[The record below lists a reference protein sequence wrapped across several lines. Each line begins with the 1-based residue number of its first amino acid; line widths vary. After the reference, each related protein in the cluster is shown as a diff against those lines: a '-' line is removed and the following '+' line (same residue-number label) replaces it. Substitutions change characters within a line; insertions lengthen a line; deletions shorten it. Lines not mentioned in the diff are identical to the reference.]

1 MSFSFPKKQRL
12 SSKKDIDYLFKS
24 GRTFTIYPFKIIY
37 RHLEKE
43 ECSLKLA
50 ISVPKKKHRNAVDR
64 NLLKR
69 RIREAYRKNNAD
81 LKTQLEKKGDN
92 MHLFLIYLSSE
103 KLPYSQIEDK
113 IILLLQRLEQIDGK
127 IIQ

>member
-1 MSFSFPKKQRL
+1 M
-12 SSKKDIDYLFKS
+12 
-24 GRTFTIYPFKIIY
+24 
-37 RHLEKE
+37 EKE